1 MKVAGE
7 EGDVSQETL
16 SSWDERSR
24 ELMRGYES
32 RNVWNIDETGQF
44 WRALPD
50 KSLSERGK
58 RCRSGKNSKER
69 ATWAFFVSAS
79 GEKEGPIVVGK
90 SRNPRYFKS
99 LKDSS
104 RPYKCDYFSS
114 SKAWMTSEI
123 FEEIILRLD
132 RRMKR
137 EDRHILLFLDN
148 ATCHPNALIDRFSNI
163 KMAFLPKNTTSRTQP
178 LDAGIIKLWKVKT
191 KRKLLR
197 YVCSKIDGQKTASD
211 IVKSVNLLMAIQWG
225 KQAWDEINQDTIAKC
240 FNKVGLVP
248 DANIVEG
255 NDDYDPFEGEDMLS
269 LEELCKKLGEE
280 SSAAKEFVN
289 ADEDLSSC
297 TEPIDTDK
305 PSWRED
311 VRNDILE
318 DTISD
323 PDGPSSKSSRNVDQ
337 EICYDDEGVDSL
349 LKEPTVKSVTHA
361 LQMTEEL
368 SEFANSHGNE
378 ELSNTLLKVSDI
390 LRDLKIR
397 EPQKQTRIDSY
408 FLPT

>member
-1 MKVAGE
+1 
-7 EGDVSQETL
+7 
-16 SSWDERSR
+16 
-24 ELMRGYES
+24 
-32 RNVWNIDETGQF
+32 
-44 WRALPD
+44 
-50 KSLSERGK
+50 
-58 RCRSGKNSKER
+58 
-69 ATWAFFVSAS
+69 
-79 GEKEGPIVVGK
+79 
-90 SRNPRYFKS
+90 
-99 LKDSS
+99 
-104 RPYKCDYFSS
+104 
-114 SKAWMTSEI
+114 
-123 FEEIILRLD
+123 
-132 RRMKR
+132 MKR

-148 ATCHPNALIDRFSNI
+148 APCHPNALIDRFSNI
-163 KMAFLPKNTTSRTQP
+163 KMAFVPKNTTSRTQP

-211 IVKSVNLLMAIQWG
+211 IVKSG

-248 DANIVEG
+248 DANIIEG
-255 NDDYDPFEGEDMLS
+255 NDDDDPFEGEDMLS

-280 SSAAKEFVN
+280 SSAAKEFVD
-289 ADEDLSSC
+289 ADEDPPSC

-323 PDGPSSKSSRNVDQ
+323 PDEPSSKSSRNVDQ
-337 EICYDDEGVDSL
+337 EICYDNEGVDSL

>member
-1 MKVAGE
+1 
-7 EGDVSQETL
+7 
-16 SSWDERSR
+16 
-24 ELMRGYES
+24 
-32 RNVWNIDETGQF
+32 
-44 WRALPD
+44 
-50 KSLSERGK
+50 
-58 RCRSGKNSKER
+58 
-69 ATWAFFVSAS
+69 
-79 GEKEGPIVVGK
+79 
-90 SRNPRYFKS
+90 
-99 LKDSS
+99 
-104 RPYKCDYFSS
+104 
-114 SKAWMTSEI
+114 
-123 FEEIILRLD
+123 
-132 RRMKR
+132 MKR

-148 ATCHPNALIDRFSNI
+148 APCHPNALIDSFSNI

-248 DANIVEG
+248 DANIIEG
-255 NDDYDPFEGEDMLS
+255 DDDDDAFEGEDMLS

-289 ADEDLSSC
+289 ADEDLLSC

-323 PDGPSSKSSRNVDQ
+323 PDEPSSKSSRNVDQ

-368 SEFANSHGNE
+368 SEFANSHDNE